1 MNQVTDHISNQPY
14 NNISA
19 SIEDINQAFLDDVL
33 YGLSQPQKT
42 LPCKWFYD
50 EAGSALFE
58 KITKTPEYYP
68 TRIEAGLL
76 LTLVSELPKLIQNLT
91 TMIEPG
97 SGASV
102 KTRILLD
109 GLDALK
115 TYVPMDI
122 SEIFLNEIAEKLAHD
137 YPRLNVQ
144 PMVGDFSNAFDT
156 PDIHK
161 NGAELIF
168 FPGSTIG
175 NFSPDDAQQL
185 LTRFHDLAKGD
196 AWLLIGVDSTQNA
209 QQLLAAY
216 NDASG
221 ITAAFNQNVLLRANH
236 ELAANFKLAD
246 FAHEAILN
254 QSEGRVEMHL
264 RSLKAQSVMI
274 QNTLFSFKKDET
286 IFTESCY
293 KYTHSKFLAMAH
305 AAKWELVKHW
315 QDTTISAFTLF
326 LLKAAK

>member
-122 SEIFLNEIAEKLAHD
+122 SEIFLNEIAE
-137 YPRLNVQ
+137 N
-144 PMVGDFSNAFDT
+144 
-156 PDIHK
+156 
-161 NGAELIF
+161 
-168 FPGSTIG
+168 
-175 NFSPDDAQQL
+175 
-185 LTRFHDLAKGD
+185 
-196 AWLLIGVDSTQNA
+196 
-209 QQLLAAY
+209 
-216 NDASG
+216 
-221 ITAAFNQNVLLRANH
+221 
-236 ELAANFKLAD
+236 
-246 FAHEAILN
+246 
-254 QSEGRVEMHL
+254 
-264 RSLKAQSVMI
+264 
-274 QNTLFSFKKDET
+274 
-286 IFTESCY
+286 
-293 KYTHSKFLAMAH
+293 
-305 AAKWELVKHW
+305 
-315 QDTTISAFTLF
+315 
-326 LLKAAK
+326 

>member
-1 MNQVTDHISNQPY
+1 MNQVSDYITNQPY

-19 SIEDINQAFLDDVL
+19 SIEGINQAFLDDVL

-122 SEIFLNEIAEKLAHD
+122 SEIF
-137 YPRLNVQ
+137 
-144 PMVGDFSNAFDT
+144 
-156 PDIHK
+156 
-161 NGAELIF
+161 
-168 FPGSTIG
+168 
-175 NFSPDDAQQL
+175 
-185 LTRFHDLAKGD
+185 
-196 AWLLIGVDSTQNA
+196 
-209 QQLLAAY
+209 
-216 NDASG
+216 
-221 ITAAFNQNVLLRANH
+221 
-236 ELAANFKLAD
+236 
-246 FAHEAILN
+246 
-254 QSEGRVEMHL
+254 
-264 RSLKAQSVMI
+264 
-274 QNTLFSFKKDET
+274 
-286 IFTESCY
+286 
-293 KYTHSKFLAMAH
+293 
-305 AAKWELVKHW
+305 
-315 QDTTISAFTLF
+315 
-326 LLKAAK
+326 